1 MWVALVIL
9 VDVSRRSLRDK
20 TFDSVIAGFRVRL
33 RDSRVYGAV
42 GKSGDKSLTGR
53 NIRRLSDYLTAVRQ
67 ADTEPAAQHG
77 QWTDCIE
84 ISAEGNKLF
93 LALIKMSAA

>member
-1 MWVALVIL
+1 MPVALVI
-9 VDVSRRSLRDK
+9 VIAMSRRRLRGKMPDSVVTGVRVCLRD
-20 TFDSVIAGFRVRL
+20 A
-33 RDSRVYGAV
+33 RVYCAV

-53 NIRRLSDYLTAVRQ
+53 NISRLSDYLMAVRQ
-67 ADTEPAAQHG
+67 ADTKPTVQHG
-77 QWTDCIE
+77 QWTYCIE